1 VSRSFRPLLLVLSL
15 AACAPHRPAAPA
27 PLAPVIAL
35 TPAPPL
41 TVGMSPELGARLD
54 SLARRAIQDSVA
66 PGMAIAVGRW
76 GRLVHLAGYGTLDW
90 PDAQGH
96 GTKVDE
102 RSLYDLASL
111 TKVIAT
117 TTSAMLLEEEGRL
130 ALDSTVAFYLP
141 EFAAADSLKRHI
153 TVRML
158 LTHTGGLEAG
168 APLYRTARGRAEY
181 LRQIAERPL
190 KAMPGTEMV
199 YSDWDMIVL
208 QLVLERITGQPLDL
222 FTTMRIFAPLGMT
235 DTGFLPDTMLLGQRL
250 APTAVDSAL
259 RGGLLRGVVHDGN
272 AWAMGGVSGHAGLFS
287 SARDLAVFAQLLLN
301 DGRYGG
307 VQLVRPET
315 LVRWTAIQG
324 PGSSRALGWD
334 TPSGASSAGR
344 YFGPRSYGHT
354 GFTGTSM
361 WMDPERGVFVVI
373 LANRVHSRGAS
384 TRHGTLRSA
393 VADVVQ
399 QSILDAPLVRRDVGR

>member
-1 VSRSFRPLLLVLSL
+1 M
-15 AACAPHRPAAPA
+15 A
-27 PLAPVIAL
+27 
-35 TPAPPL
+35 
-41 TVGMSPELGARLD
+41 PELGARLD

-90 PDAQGH
+90 PDAQGR
-96 GTKVDE
+96 GPKVDE

-250 APTAVDSAL
+250 APTTVDSAL

-384 TRHGTLRSA
+384 TRHATLRSA